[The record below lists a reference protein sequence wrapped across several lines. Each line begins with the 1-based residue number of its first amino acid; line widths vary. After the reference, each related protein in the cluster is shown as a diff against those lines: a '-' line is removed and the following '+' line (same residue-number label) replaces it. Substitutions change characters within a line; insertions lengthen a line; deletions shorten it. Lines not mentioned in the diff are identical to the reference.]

1 MHLTIIPDNVKHLTR
16 KTWSTW
22 KNYQS
27 LDCTAKLKSHNG
39 PRKQLM
45 LGGQKTQG
53 RPGTTTLLKVS
64 LCAEEVSNRSN
75 ELNKGAIGRVKM
87 KNGKTKKEKP
97 CTGYKEEGRMVQA
110 VAKTQRHSGI
120 DVLQVERFL
129 LFSIGTLQVLHGNV
143 KNVKKI
149 ICN

>member
-1 MHLTIIPDNVKHLTR
+1 MHLAIIPDNVKHLTR

-27 LDCTAKLKSHNG
+27 LDCTVKLKSHNG

-53 RPGTTTLLKVS
+53 RQGTTTLLKVF

-75 ELNKGAIGRVKM
+75 ELNKGAIGRAKM

-97 CTGYKEEGRMVQA
+97 CTGYEEEGRMVQA
-110 VAKTQRHSGI
+110 VRIGCKDTKTFWDRCLGSGA
-120 DVLQVERFL
+120 
-129 LFSIGTLQVLHGNV
+129 FSTVFNWHFASFTWE
-143 KNVKKI
+143 
-149 ICN
+149 C